1 MLVRR
6 DGEVESQM
14 PAVTVKCQRHTTWS
28 MLTYP
33 QQYIRLCPEPMP
45 HSPEDKKKAITR
57 LKRIKGQAEAL
68 ERAIAVGTDCSL
80 LLQQISAL
88 RGAAGGLMAEVLESH
103 LRESFG
109 QNGIGVLPALE
120 KLDDIDEI
128 VKILRTYLK

>member
-1 MLVRR
+1 
-6 DGEVESQM
+6 
-14 PAVTVKCQRHTTWS
+14 
-28 MLTYP
+28 
-33 QQYIRLCPEPMP
+33 MP
-45 HSPEDKKKAITR
+45 HSQEDKKKALTR

-68 ERAIAVGTDCSL
+68 ERAIEVGTDCSL

-109 QNGIGVLPALE
+109 HNGKAVTPERHTLE
-120 KLDDIDEI
+120 DIDQI